1 MIIAL
6 VSSCSLFKKTE
17 KKELSATTNN
27 ETTETKKSSTES
39 IKKVKPFNTFSC
51 KVSGSYKGIP
61 ISATVRIAYDSIVW
75 LSASSLGIEGVR
87 ALCLTDSV
95 FVINKLEK
103 EYIACNYD
111 RITKFVGMPLSYN
124 FVQSL
129 FFDTVRNAT
138 FNSPNFSGTVKKEIT
153 KVDKFYFPSV
163 IEVNAI
169 FNQQK
174 QSIKLKVKNHK
185 VNPENSYPFSQ
196 PKGYKV
202 RH

>member
-1 MIIAL
+1 ML
-6 VSSCSLFKKTE
+6 VSSCSLFKKTD
-17 KKELSATTNN
+17 KKEKPAATNN
-27 ETTETKKSSTES
+27 TTTETKKPSNEP

-61 ISATVRIAYDSIVW
+61 MNATVRIAYDSIVW
-75 LSASSLGIEGVR
+75 VSGSSFGIEGVR

-95 FVINKLEK
+95 FIINKLEK

-129 FFDTVRNAT
+129 FFDTIRNAT
-138 FNSPNFSGTVKKEIT
+138 FNSPNFSGTIKKEIT
-153 KVDKFYFPSV
+153 KVDKFYFPST
-163 IEVNAI
+163 IEINAI

-174 QSIKLKVKNHK
+174 QNIKLKVKNHK
-185 VNPENSYPFSQ
+185 VNTENSYPFSQ
-196 PKGYKV
+196 PNGYKV